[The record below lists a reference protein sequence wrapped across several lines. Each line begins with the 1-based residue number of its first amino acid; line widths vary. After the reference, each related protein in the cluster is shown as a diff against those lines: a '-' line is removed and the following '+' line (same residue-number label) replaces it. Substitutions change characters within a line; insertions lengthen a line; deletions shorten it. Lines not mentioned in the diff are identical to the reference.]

1 VLLEA
6 GLIFEMLCAVLANA
20 FKSFLGHL
28 SNVCKR
34 LCAGGVSIIHLFR
47 KLLEFSLYRLCRAP
61 LGEYASI
68 LVSIKIA
75 FLNEGLPTITPS
87 LCQTVMLLAG
97 MSVAVI
103 GVGKRFAAE
112 AAQDGDV
119 VLSLAMVHE
128 GVLAHKR
135 RLVLRAEVADETF
148 AMSVLDVFLQFF
160 LCFATHI
167 ALLALVSKAS
177 LTVDVLFRLTREF
190 FAASFAR
197 HGDGQRAS
205 LIRAVRHCSAALGF

>member
-34 LCAGGVSIIHLFR
+34 LSAGGVPIIHLFR
-47 KLLEFSLYRLCRAP
+47 KLLEFSLYRLCRTP

-119 VLSLAMVHE
+119 VLSLAMVH
-128 GVLAHKR
+128 
-135 RLVLRAEVADETF
+135 
-148 AMSVLDVFLQFF
+148 
-160 LCFATHI
+160 
-167 ALLALVSKAS
+167 
-177 LTVDVLFRLTREF
+177 
-190 FAASFAR
+190 
-197 HGDGQRAS
+197 
-205 LIRAVRHCSAALGF
+205 

>member
-1 VLLEA
+1 MPNRRPFILRLFATLVFLQA
-6 GLIFEMLCAVLANA
+6 RLIFEMFCAVLANVL
-20 FKSFLGHL
+20 KSFLGHL

-34 LCAGGVSIIHLFR
+34 LSAGGVPIIHLFR
-47 KLLEFSLYRLCRAP
+47 KLLQFSLYRLYRAA

-87 LCQTVMLLAG
+87 LCHTVMLLAG

-119 VLSLAMVHE
+119 VLSLAMVH
-128 GVLAHKR
+128 
-135 RLVLRAEVADETF
+135 
-148 AMSVLDVFLQFF
+148 
-160 LCFATHI
+160 
-167 ALLALVSKAS
+167 
-177 LTVDVLFRLTREF
+177 
-190 FAASFAR
+190 
-197 HGDGQRAS
+197 
-205 LIRAVRHCSAALGF
+205 

>member
-1 VLLEA
+1 M
-6 GLIFEMLCAVLANA
+6 FCAVLANA

-34 LCAGGVSIIHLFR
+34 LSAGGVPIIHLFR

-68 LVSIKIA
+68 LVSIKIV

-119 VLSLAMVHE
+119 VLSLAMVH
-128 GVLAHKR
+128 
-135 RLVLRAEVADETF
+135 
-148 AMSVLDVFLQFF
+148 
-160 LCFATHI
+160 
-167 ALLALVSKAS
+167 
-177 LTVDVLFRLTREF
+177 
-190 FAASFAR
+190 
-197 HGDGQRAS
+197 
-205 LIRAVRHCSAALGF
+205 